1 MIQFI
6 KKTNLK
12 GGKSMSN
19 DLKKIFWVG
28 AAVVVLGLFLINVLT
43 PTYNNV
49 KKVGDEVKTIDYS
62 SK

>member
-1 MIQFI
+1 
-6 KKTNLK
+6 
-12 GGKSMSN
+12 MSN